1 MGRLGDYLAKAG
13 ARGDKSSKKRKAN
26 EDIGGKRYNMN
37 DSKCRAVFTIVAGTY
52 IYTHSIQCTGLEILY
67 STLRTR

>member
-26 EDIGGKRYNMN
+26 EDIGEK
-37 DSKCRAVFTIVAGTY
+37 DTT
-52 IYTHSIQCTGLEILY
+52 
-67 STLRTR
+67 